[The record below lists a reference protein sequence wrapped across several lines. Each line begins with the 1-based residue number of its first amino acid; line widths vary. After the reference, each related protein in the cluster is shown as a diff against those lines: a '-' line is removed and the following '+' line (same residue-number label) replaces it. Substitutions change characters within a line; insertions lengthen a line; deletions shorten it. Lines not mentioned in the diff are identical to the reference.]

1 MFWVNTEMK
10 FSEMHQS
17 RCELGLRI
25 PVSLCLSSVARF
37 LKGVVDREGLLNS
50 KVLWLV
56 MSNIFFL
63 DCLTKN
69 MMEIFTKEIAKLL
82 FV

>member
-17 RCELGLRI
+17 GCELGLRI
-25 PVSLCLSSVARF
+25 PVSLGLSPVARF
-37 LKGVVDREGLLNS
+37 VKGVVDREGLLNS

-56 MSNIFFL
+56 MSNIFFSRL
-63 DCLTKN
+63 PNKK
-69 MMEIFTKEIAKLL
+69 I
-82 FV
+82 